1 MMRIN
6 KEEFE
11 KTVDTYSD
19 VMFRCAYAY
28 CNNRTDA
35 EDIVQEA
42 FVKYLKKSPQF
53 EDEEHKKAWLLRVV
67 INLSKNLVKSF
78 WNRNKTDIDDN
89 IPDEKG
95 ELTKCEIWEDVK
107 RLPAKYR
114 ILVEL
119 YYGEGYTIEETA
131 KITGVK
137 KSTVSD
143 RLKKAREL
151 LEKMYK
157 EELQ

>member
-42 FVKYLKKSPQF
+42 FVKYLKKSPEF

-67 INLSKNLVKSF
+67 INISKNLVKSF

-114 ILVEL
+114 ILV
-119 YYGEGYTIEETA
+119 G
-131 KITGVK
+131 
-137 KSTVSD
+137 
-143 RLKKAREL
+143 
-151 LEKMYK
+151 
-157 EELQ
+157 

>member
-1 MMRIN
+1 MRIN
-6 KEEFE
+6 QDEFE

-19 VMFRCAYAY
+19 VMLRCAYTY
-28 CNNRTDA
+28 CGNRADA

-42 FVKYLKKSPQF
+42 FVKYLKKSPSF
-53 EDEEHKKAWLLRVV
+53 DDEAHKKAWLLRVV
-67 INLSKNLVKSF
+67 INMSKNLLKSF
-78 WNRNKTDIDDN
+78 WNRNKTDIDENIADN
-89 IPDEKG
+89 DNP
-95 ELTKCEIWEDVK
+95 LVNCEIWENVRK
-107 RLPAKYR
+107 LPAKYR

-119 YYGEGYTIEETA
+119 YYGEGCTMEEIN

-137 KSTVSD
+137 KSTVGD

-157 EELQ
+157 EELR